1 MGSVAIKELIEL
13 SFRVVV
19 VRPNCYIVTQCYVA
33 PPEHAADLSDFGAHA
48 RRSWR
53 YFKAQQRLVHDPRK
67 YCSSYSAGSCA
78 AEAGGV
84 SC

>member
-13 SFRVVV
+13 SKLLHCFK
-19 VRPNCYIVTQCYVA
+19 CYVA
-33 PPEHAADLSDFGAHA
+33 LPEHAADLSDFGAHA